1 MEVLVILHEQ
11 IIKLKSFSKRKQF
24 ILFKN
29 QNGLTLIEL
38 LAVVVILGIVTAI
51 AIPAIGGIIDNS
63 RKDAHVGNAIQ
74 MIDSAKLAVVGHRE
88 VRLSNDGDIVYIS
101 LRWLIDQGYL
111 DEVRDPDGGMY
122 ITEAANAGTFVL
134 MSGGSNAP
142 STAGSYVRVH
152 AIGNTHEYSVFTNTN
167 TRGIHKADSDDGT
180 NVDDY
185 VPETEIARS
194 SVHN

>member
-1 MEVLVILHEQ
+1 MNL
-11 IIKLKSFSKRKQF
+11 LKNEK
-24 ILFKN
+24 
-29 QNGLTLIEL
+29 GLTLIEL
-38 LAVVVILGIVTAI
+38 LTVVVILGIMAAI

-88 VRLSNDGDIVYIS
+88 VRPPNDGDVVYIS
-101 LRWLIDQGYL
+101 LRWLIDQGFM
-111 DEVRDPDGGMY
+111 DEVRDPDGGVY
-122 ITEAANAGTFVL
+122 TTEAASAGTFVL
-134 MSGGSNAP
+134 MSGGSGAP
-142 STAGSYVRVH
+142 STPGSYVRVH
-152 AIGNTHEYSVFTNTN
+152 AIGNAHEYSVFTDTD

-185 VPETEIARS
+185 VPETEIVRS